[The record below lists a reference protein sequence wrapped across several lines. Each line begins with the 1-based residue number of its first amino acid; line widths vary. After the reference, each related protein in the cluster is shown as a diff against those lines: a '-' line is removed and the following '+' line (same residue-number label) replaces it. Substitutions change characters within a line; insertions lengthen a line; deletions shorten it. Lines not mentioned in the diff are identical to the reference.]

1 MCMTLEFRYRSS
13 QRSLGVLQT
22 EVCLAEKSPK
32 RDSEIERLLSLMRRR
47 GLIRSRDLT
56 SVDVERKTLMRGCQK
71 GAIERVG
78 RGMYSLPGR
87 NRDQIA
93 EACLRVPH
101 SVVCLSSALYFHDL
115 IASKPQEIF
124 MSIVPKSR
132 LPRVDCLPL
141 KIVRFSGDALTQ
153 GVVNS
158 KIGGVPIRVYSP
170 MKTIADCYKFRNKLG
185 AEVARAALR
194 ASVETGSYSRYRLLH
209 FARICRVEKLLDW
222 PNITN

>member
-1 MCMTLEFRYRSS
+1 MW
-13 QRSLGVLQT
+13 LQT
-22 EVCLAEKSPK
+22 EVCLLAEKLYK
-32 RDSEIERLLSLMRRR
+32 RDSEIERLLALIRRR

-56 SVDVERKTLMRGCQK
+56 AVDVERKTLVRGCKK
-71 GAIERVG
+71 GAIERLG
-78 RGMYSLPGR
+78 LGMYSLPGR

-101 SVVCLSSALYFHDL
+101 GVVCLPSALYLHGL
-115 IASKPQEIF
+115 IAKKPQEIW
-124 MSIVPKSR
+124 MAIGPKAR
-132 LPRVDCLPL
+132 RPRVDFLPL

-158 KIGGVPIRVYSP
+158 KIGGVPIRVYSL

>member
-1 MCMTLEFRYRSS
+1 M
-13 QRSLGVLQT
+13 
-22 EVCLAEKSPK
+22 AKKSPK
-32 RDSEIERLLSLMRRR
+32 RDSQIERLISLIRRR
-47 GLIRSRDLT
+47 GLIRSRDLPA
-56 SVDVERKTLMRGCQK
+56 VQVERKTLARGCQK
-71 GAIERVG
+71 GEIERLG

-93 EACLRVPH
+93 EACLRVPQG
-101 SVVCLSSALYFHDL
+101 VVCLPSALYFHGL
-115 IASKPQEIF
+115 IARKPQEIW
-124 MSIVPKSR
+124 MAIGPKAR
-132 LPRVDCLPL
+132 LPRVDFLPL

-158 KIGGVPIRVYSP
+158 KIGGVPVRVYSP
-170 MKTIADCYKFRNKLG
+170 MKTIADCYKFRSKLG